1 MQNRQIFGLILL
13 AGMIGLGTIVISP
26 FWAPLAWAAI
36 LAHATDATYR
46 RILRLCGQRRNLA
59 AAVTTILLIVLIV
72 VPVSLLLVDLQSE
85 LVGAYRDLS
94 TKYADQPLILPETI
108 RRLPVVGALLNDVL
122 NNPEFRQRMAGAW
135 MRQLAGIVGAVGRS
149 VAQFGVTAI
158 ALFFCYRDGDL
169 MLEQIR
175 AGLRKVVGETAD
187 QYCRAV
193 GTTSNAVVSGL
204 IVSALAQDFITGL
217 GYAFIGAGPPVL
229 LGALTALTA
238 LIPFVGT
245 VAIWGLLG
253 IWLLLS
259 DRIGAGLGLLAWGA
273 LIVNPTDNILK
284 PLLVSNAADIPLVIV
299 FLGVMGGLLTF
310 GLVGLFLGPL
320 ILAVLLAI
328 WREWLEGKAPEEER
342 CPPHHAAS
350 IDVEA
355 IISRRCSCLD
365 AGREIATGP
374 LHEVDQPL
382 SASATHLEAA
392 SHVAGKAPTAPLVKL
407 P

>member
-13 AGMIGLGTIVISP
+13 AGMIGLGAVVISP

-36 LAHATDATYR
+36 LAHATDAAYR
-46 RILRLCGQRRNLA
+46 RSLRLCGQRRNLA
-59 AAVTTILLIVLIV
+59 AAITTILLIVLIV

-94 TKYADQPLILPETI
+94 TKYADEPLVLPETI
-108 RRLPVVGALLNDVL
+108 RRLPVIGALLNDALNDVV
-122 NNPEFRQRMAGAW
+122 NNPELRKQQLNEWLEPW

-158 ALFFCYRDGDL
+158 ALFFFYRDGDL

-175 AGLRKVVGETAD
+175 AGMRKVVGETAD
-187 QYCRAV
+187 QYFRAV
-193 GTTSNAVVSGL
+193 ETTSNAVVSGL
-204 IVSALAQDFITGL
+204 IVSALAQGFIAGL

-245 VAIWGLLG
+245 VAIWGPVG
-253 IWLLLS
+253 VWLLLS

-284 PLLVSNAADIPLVIV
+284 PLLISSAADIPLVIV

-310 GLVGLFLGPL
+310 GFVGLFLGPL
-320 ILAVLLAI
+320 ILAVLLAV
-328 WREWLEGKAPEEER
+328 WREWLEAKAPEAER
-342 CPPHHAAS
+342 
-350 IDVEA
+350 
-355 IISRRCSCLD
+355 
-365 AGREIATGP
+365 
-374 LHEVDQPL
+374 
-382 SASATHLEAA
+382 
-392 SHVAGKAPTAPLVKL
+392 
-407 P
+407 

>member
-13 AGMIGLGTIVISP
+13 AGMIGLGAIVISP

-94 TKYADQPLILPETI
+94 TKYADQPLILPEAI
-108 RRLPVVGALLNDVL
+108 RRLPVVGGLLNDVL
-122 NNPEFRQRMAGAW
+122 NNPEFRKQQINEWLEPW

-169 MLEQIR
+169 ILEQIR

-204 IVSALAQDFITGL
+204 IVSALAQGFIAGL

-245 VAIWGLLG
+245 VAIWGPLG
-253 IWLLLS
+253 VWLLLS

-273 LIVNPTDNILK
+273 LVVNPTDNILK
-284 PLLVSNAADIPLVIV
+284 PLLISSAADIPLVIV

-328 WREWLEGKAPEEER
+328 WREWLEGKA
-342 CPPHHAAS
+342 
-350 IDVEA
+350 
-355 IISRRCSCLD
+355 L
-365 AGREIATGP
+365 
-374 LHEVDQPL
+374 EVQR
-382 SASATHLEAA
+382 
-392 SHVAGKAPTAPLVKL
+392 
-407 P
+407 